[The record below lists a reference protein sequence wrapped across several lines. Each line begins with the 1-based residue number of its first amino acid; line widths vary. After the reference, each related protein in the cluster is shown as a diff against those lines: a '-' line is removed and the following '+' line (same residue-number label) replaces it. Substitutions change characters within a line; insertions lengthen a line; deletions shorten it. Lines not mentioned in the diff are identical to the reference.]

1 MIRGVK
7 SQIDLSFL
15 TKEEMSMSIKSTFAR
30 EIYHARSERSLT
42 QEQVADIV
50 SISVRWYQQ
59 IEKGLVLPGS
69 IVLLR
74 LMVYF
79 DLDVGIFK
87 NEEDLFDRLPG
98 C

>member
-1 MIRGVK
+1 
-7 SQIDLSFL
+7 
-15 TKEEMSMSIKSTFAR
+15 MSIKSTFAR

-59 IEKGLVLPGS
+59 IEKGIVLPSS

-79 DLDVGIFK
+79 NLDAGIFK
-87 NEEDLFDRLPG
+87 DEGDLFDCVPG
-98 C
+98 R

>member
-1 MIRGVK
+1 MNRGAE
-7 SQIDLSFL
+7 SQIDIFFL
-15 TKEEMSMSIKSTFAR
+15 TKEEESMSIKSTFAR

-42 QEQVADIV
+42 QEQVADMI

-74 LMVYF
+74 LLVYF
-79 DLDVGIFK
+79 NLDVGIFK
-87 NEEDLFDRLPG
+87 DEEELFDCVPDR
-98 C
+98 

>member
-59 IEKGLVLPGS
+59 SKRFSVAWVDCIAEVNGLFR
-69 IVLLR
+69 LR
-74 LMVYF
+74 CGNF
-79 DLDVGIFK
+79 
-87 NEEDLFDRLPG
+87 
-98 C
+98 

>member
-50 SISVRWYQQ
+50 SISVRW
-59 IEKGLVLPGS
+59 
-69 IVLLR
+69 
-74 LMVYF
+74 
-79 DLDVGIFK
+79 
-87 NEEDLFDRLPG
+87 
-98 C
+98 

>member
-59 IEKGLVLPGS
+59 IEKGLVL
-69 IVLLR
+69 R

-87 NEEDLFDRLPG
+87 NEEDLFDRVPG